1 MGSHFSVNVLFKKSV
16 ENMFRNKLSLGNRT
30 KGLNW
35 LNCLE
40 IFLNVQSGFHKMGL
54 SLTLRTGLD
63 GMAALMGLKVV
74 GIPRF

>member
-1 MGSHFSVNVLFKKSV
+1 
-16 ENMFRNKLSLGNRT
+16 MFYLKNQLKACSETNYHWENRT

-40 IFLNVQSGFHKMGL
+40 IFLNVQSGFHKMRL

-74 GIPRF
+74 GIWRF